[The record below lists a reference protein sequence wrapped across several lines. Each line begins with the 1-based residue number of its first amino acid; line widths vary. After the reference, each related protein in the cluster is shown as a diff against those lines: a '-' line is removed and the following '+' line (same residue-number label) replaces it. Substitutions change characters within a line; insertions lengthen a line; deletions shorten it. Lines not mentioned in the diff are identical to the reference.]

1 MYIKNISPTLL
12 TLPKLNITIGSQQE
26 ITIDNIQQSLLYD
39 NIDEIINNINLGV
52 LILLDDELI
61 QIEDITYIVRM
72 LSSMNTSYIVNIT
85 ETPLVLVNI
94 GTILQPGVRVPIIN
108 IGKEHLYKNLEEIIS
123 KINLNQIQI
132 LDFNKNIVS
141 DISSIIRYMSGFA
154 LTYNTPM
161 TSVDGLSNVIN
172 NILNSL
178 NYNNFTI

>member
-108 IGKEHLYKNLEEIIS
+108 IGVL
-123 KINLNQIQI
+123 
-132 LDFNKNIVS
+132 
-141 DISSIIRYMSGFA
+141 
-154 LTYNTPM
+154 
-161 TSVDGLSNVIN
+161 
-172 NILNSL
+172 
-178 NYNNFTI
+178 